1 MASVSRENPCFLP
14 YKIRLFEICFFV
26 ISGIFRLTFS
36 GIYNSPSIRVIIDSD
51 ITVRKAL
58 SGGPFSLDRL
68 IVCDIDNTLLPAG
81 GKISDETMAAIRS
94 LPSSTGFTIAT
105 GRSFHVVRKFVE
117 EFGLSAP
124 VITSNGAQVYDY
136 SENTSIYENCFPDDV
151 VSDLME
157 TLISRGFDFVA
168 YGKDGIF
175 HRPDS
180 AHMAFFNN
188 YNASVRQEIR
198 APLIPLNEEDLSV
211 PPEMLTKVLVYEP
224 TDDLIQV
231 LSARKAL
238 EITASMHKVIDIMPA
253 GCTKGN
259 AVVALASY
267 LHVPMESVFCFGDG
281 DNDISMFTCGAV
293 GIAMGNAS
301 DKAKSYASIITRNC
315 KDDGVA
321 YAIRHLI

>member
-1 MASVSRENPCFLP
+1 M
-14 YKIRLFEICFFV
+14 
-26 ISGIFRLTFS
+26 TFS
-36 GIYNSPSIRVIIDSD
+36 GIYNFPSIRGIIDVVNS
-51 ITVRKAL
+51 VPKAL
-58 SGGPFSLDRL
+58 FGGHFSLDRL

-81 GKISDETMAAIRS
+81 GKISEETLSTIRS

-117 EFGLSAP
+117 EFSLSAP

-136 SENTSIYENCFPDDV
+136 EQNCPIYENSFPDDV
-151 VSDLME
+151 ASYLME

-175 HRPDS
+175 YRPDS

-188 YNASVRQEIR
+188 YNASVRKEIR
-198 APLIPLNEEDLSV
+198 APLITLNEKDLSDT
-211 PPEMLTKVLVYEP
+211 PEKLTKILVYEP
-224 TDDLIQV
+224 TDDLIQE
-231 LSARKAL
+231 LSAKKAL
-238 EITASMHKVIDIMPA
+238 EVTSSMHRVIDIMPE

-267 LHVPMESVFCFGDG
+267 LHVPMENVFCFGDG

-293 GIAMGNAS
+293 GVAMGNAS
-301 DKAKSYASIITRNC
+301 EKAKSFASIITRNC

>member
-1 MASVSRENPCFLP
+1 MR
-14 YKIRLFEICFFV
+14 FF
-26 ISGIFRLTFS
+26 R
-36 GIYNSPSIRVIIDSD
+36 IYNEAVIRVIIDSD
-51 ITVRKAL
+51 NSVRKAL
-58 SGGPFSLDRL
+58 SGGHFPLDRL

-81 GKISDETMAAIRS
+81 GNISDETMDAIRS

-136 SENTSIYENCFPDDV
+136 NENMPIYENCFPDDV
-151 VSDLME
+151 ASDLMK

-180 AHMAFFNN
+180 SHMAFFNN
-188 YNASVRQEIR
+188 YNASVREEIR
-198 APLIPLNEEDLSV
+198 APLIPLNEEALSEV
-211 PPEMLTKVLVYEP
+211 PEKLTKILVYEP
-224 TDDLIQV
+224 TDDLIKV
-231 LSARKAL
+231 LSEKKAL
-238 EITASMHKVIDIMPA
+238 EVTSSMHKVIDIMPS

-267 LHVPMESVFCFGDG
+267 LRVPIKNVYCFGDG

-301 DKAKSYASIITRNC
+301 DLARSYASLITRNC